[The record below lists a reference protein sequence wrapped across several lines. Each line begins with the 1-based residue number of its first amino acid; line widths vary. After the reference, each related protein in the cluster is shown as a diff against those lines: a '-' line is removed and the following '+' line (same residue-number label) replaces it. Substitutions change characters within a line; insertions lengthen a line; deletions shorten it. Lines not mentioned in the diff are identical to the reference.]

1 MVFLANE
8 NFPSP
13 SIKIIEN
20 AGYEIISIS
29 EKHPGIND
37 NEVVALAQKNG
48 FIILTFDKDYG
59 EILFKHAQQNP
70 PSVVFFRF
78 HGDNPESAGKTLVRL
93 LKENISLENRF
104 TVVEKENLRQRS
116 I

>member
-8 NFPSP
+8 NFPYP

-37 NEVVALAQKNG
+37 NEVVELAQKNG

-59 EILFKHAQQNP
+59 EILFKHAQHNP

-78 HGDNPESAGKTLVRL
+78 YGDHPEAAGKHL
-93 LKENISLENRF
+93 F
-104 TVVEKENLRQRS
+104 AY
-116 I
+116 

>member
-13 SIKIIEN
+13 SIQIIEG

-29 EKHPGIND
+29 EKHPGISD
-37 NEVVALAQKNG
+37 LEVVELAQKNG

-78 HGDNPESAGKTLVRL
+78 FGETPEAAGKTLVRL
-93 LKENISLENRF
+93 LKENILLENRF
-104 TVVEKENLRQRS
+104 TVIEKENLRQRS